1 MYAQYTSSG
10 LEVQLQ
16 VQPLVRAFCC
26 CMNAQQY
33 SMGGDK
39 NQILWKIG
47 SFLIAVV
54 SVDW

>member
-1 MYAQYTSSG
+1 MYDPYTSSG